1 MLQVCCSVWVSGLK
15 IFSAILSHDYFP
27 KRKKAEKFSEK
38 IRKNSEMLA
47 TYILWALCTDHVV
60 TRSHDIFD
68 GVQKR
73 KNDKKNQKN
82 SVITQ

>member
-1 MLQVCCSVWVSGLK
+1 MWVSGLK

-60 TRSHDIFD
+60 TRSHDTFD

-73 KNDKKNQKN
+73 KKTEKSEKIQLSLNVLAFN
-82 SVITQ
+82 